1 MDRGLLSLVC
11 VVGGLL
17 CADAHAQTSP
27 ERAAESVEM
36 VAGLDLGLNEPV
48 SPDDYELAMHL
59 MSMALELNPADADLA
74 RSVAQ
79 AAWSC
84 GNHEEL
90 INATRVVVRNDPADT
105 VAQLRLISAII
116 NQHQTVDERIEAY
129 KRFLGKNAESIDPSV
144 RSRLMMDMALLER
157 ELGDEIGFLSSLR
170 KAAKLDPANKE
181 AQSLVAQHY
190 SQIIDD
196 ASVLM
201 RLQLRVLY
209 ADPLDPHVII
219 SIARMC
225 AAEGATGVAW
235 RFLNNGIGIF
245 KIDSGVV
252 PPALQEQQLSL
263 LWQHEGPQAILDK
276 LNPSL
281 ADERAT
287 TQAKIDA
294 RIEANEPIDDI
305 KKPLE
310 IRYDPGIDRIR
321 LLAASILGDQETVD
335 SVLEDLERSLM
346 AYYFAIQQQMKMRGV
361 DKGQLLGGYLSEVV
375 TFQTMRAIVGVPGE
389 DIERDITTIIENA
402 PELEP
407 FFRPFEPFSS
417 FAMGDYQR
425 AMDTA
430 IDTLGPSA
438 SRDVL
443 IALSAERLGNTDEA
457 IELYTQLTRDYPL
470 QATGSIARSRLEFLT
485 DGADLTTPEGAKMR
499 EIALRVPAWFDHM
512 ITSPSNTMSLSI
524 RPTKTGYGPGE
535 RAKIEIRLSNLST
548 LPLSLGSAHPIDS
561 NLLVIPGFREID
573 GEFKGIGRSNVVD
586 LGRRLRLAPLE
597 ELVMVIDPDS
607 IQTRWLLQNQPQ
619 SVVRQRWRGLQG
631 FKPMMGGGIINSPFA
646 LVSET
651 QLVERRVLGEASIA
665 VDDLIESIRAP
676 ESDRFER
683 GVLGAAAVLIKPESR
698 PDLTEA
704 DHDRIVDALWERYL
718 SADTASRI
726 WMLGTLPIKL
736 AAKPM
741 RSFDERVKQTLTA
754 DSLVDP
760 DIDPLLVAMVLVT
773 RVEMMGSPVFDVAR
787 GHPDTRLGWMAD
799 LIAERIKNIE
809 PMYAGTES
817 PFEVF
822 SAPKAEEFD
831 F

>member
-1 MDRGLLSLVC
+1 MDRGLLSLMC
-11 VVGGLL
+11 VFGGAL
-17 CADAHAQTSP
+17 CAHAGAQTSP
-27 ERAAESVEM
+27 ARAAESVEM

-48 SPDDYELAMHL
+48 TTDDYQIAMHL

-116 NQHQTVDERIEAY
+116 NRHQTVDERIAAY
-129 KRFLGKNAESIDPSV
+129 ERFLGEGAESIDPSV
-144 RSRLMMDMALLER
+144 RSRLMVDRALLER
-157 ELGDEIGFLSSLR
+157 ELGDEIRFLSSLR

-209 ADPLDPHVII
+209 ADPLDPNVII

-225 AAEGATGVAW
+225 AAEGATDVAW
-235 RFLNNGIGIF
+235 RFLNNGIKIF
-245 KIDSGVV
+245 KIDNGSA
-252 PPALQEQQLSL
+252 PSALQEQQLSL
-263 LWQHEGPQAILDK
+263 LWQYEGPQAILDK

-281 ADERAT
+281 SDERAT
-287 TQAKIDA
+287 TRARIEA
-294 RIEANEPIDDI
+294 RIEANEPFDDI
-305 KKPLE
+305 KKPMD

-321 LLAASILGDQETVD
+321 LLAAAILEDQETID
-335 SVLEDLERSLM
+335 SVLLDLERSLI
-346 AYYFAIQQQMKMRGV
+346 AYYQAIQEQMKLRGV
-361 DKGQLLGGYLSEVV
+361 NKGQLLGGYLAEVV
-375 TFQTMRAIVGVPGE
+375 TFQTMRAIVGVPGDE
-389 DIERDITTIIENA
+389 IEQDITTIIENA

-407 FFRPFEPFSS
+407 FFRPFEPFSM
-417 FAMGDYQR
+417 FAMGEYQQ

-430 IDTLGPSA
+430 SKTLSPSA

-443 IALSAERLGNTDEA
+443 IALSAERLGQSERA
-457 IELYTQLTRDYPL
+457 IELYTQLTLDYPL
-470 QATGSIARSRLEFLT
+470 QAVGSIARSRLEVMT
-485 DGADLTTPEGAKMR
+485 DGADMTTPEGAKMR
-499 EIALRVPAWFDHM
+499 EIAQRVPEWFDHM
-512 ITSPSNTMSLSI
+512 ITSPQNTMSLSI
-524 RPTKTGYGPGE
+524 RPLKTSYAPGE

-561 NLLVIPGFREID
+561 NMLVVPGFREID
-573 GEFKGIGRSNVVD
+573 GEFKGIGRSSVVD
-586 LGRRLRLAPLE
+586 LGRRLRLKPLE
-597 ELVMVIDPDS
+597 EMIVVVDPDS
-607 IQTRWLLQNQPQ
+607 IQSRWLIQNQPQ

-631 FKPMMGGGIINSPFA
+631 FKPMMGGGIINSPFS

-651 QLVERRVLGEASIA
+651 QIVERRVLGEASMM
-665 VDDLIESIRAP
+665 VEDLIETIRAP

-683 GVLGAAAVLIKPESR
+683 GVLGAAAILIKIESR

-704 DHDRIVDALWERYL
+704 DLERIVDALWERYL
-718 SADTASRI
+718 SGDTATRI
-726 WMLGTLPIKL
+726 WMLGTLPVKL

-741 RSFDERVKQTLTA
+741 NSFDERVKQTLTA
-754 DSLVDP
+754 DSLINP

-773 RVEMMGSPVFDVAR
+773 RVEMMGSSVFDVAR
-787 GHPDTRLGWMAD
+787 GHPDERLGWMAD
-799 LIAERIKNIE
+799 LIAERIRNLE
-809 PMYAGTES
+809 PMYAGTDN